1 MQFVH
6 FAITCKRL
14 VLTTFD
20 TVASLNSAKIAP
32 DLTLNDIADMDLLL
46 PRLTSI
52 NRTGAIEE
60 LVDLLHN
67 RHIIT
72 DRLGFLQAVLERE
85 QLQSTVLNKEVAL
98 PHARGRCVNSLG
110 LAMGIAPA
118 PIAFPC
124 GGERS
129 TVRLICL
136 IAVPAHAPDLYL
148 NLLGIL
154 ARTLSSNQRRRAFLK
169 AKSAEQMQQL
179 LLKSA

>member
-6 FAITCKRL
+6 FASLRKRL
-14 VLTTFD
+14 VMTTFN

-32 DLTLNDIADMDLLL
+32 SLTLDDIADMALLL
-46 PRLTSI
+46 PRLTSTSKI
-52 NRTGAIEE
+52 GAIKE

-67 RHIIT
+67 RHIVT
-72 DRLGFLQAVLERE
+72 DRLSFLQAVLERE
-85 QLQSTVLNKEVAL
+85 QLQSTVLDSEVAL
-98 PHARGRCVNSLG
+98 PHARGRCVGSLG

-118 PIAFPC
+118 PIDFPSGDEC
-124 GGERS
+124 G

-148 NLLGIL
+148 KLLGIL
-154 ARTLSSNQRRRAFLK
+154 ARTLSSNQRRQAFLK

-179 LLKSA
+179 LLESA